1 MARGSVSASMEQIA
15 LVVFDM
21 AGTTIEDAGQVPE
34 AFTKVLLGHG
44 IAITDAEL
52 NALRGASK
60 RDAIRHFASLQNAD
74 DVEARTDAIFDDFRA
89 YLSGLFRAGGVKP
102 IDGAATTFAWLRNN
116 QIKVALNT
124 GFDRTIA
131 ELILQAVGW
140 PAAVDTMVCGDD
152 VAHGRPAPDLIF
164 KAMERTGVSDAARVM
179 AVGDTVLDLR
189 AGRNAGAGWVVG
201 TLSGAHSRKQ
211 LEGEPHDYLINS
223 VAELPALIGV
233 NRGSNFDTG
242 SI

>member
-1 MARGSVSASMEQIA
+1 MADSMDHNADHIA

-34 AFTKVLLGHG
+34 AFTKVLSGHG
-44 IAITDAEL
+44 IAITESEL

-60 RDAIRHFASLQNAD
+60 RDAIRHFASQQNPD
-74 DVEARTDAIFDDFRA
+74 DLDARTDAIFDDFRA

-102 IDGAATTFAWLRNN
+102 IDGAAATFAWLRGRG
-116 QIKVALNT
+116 IKVALNT

-131 ELILQAVGW
+131 DLIIQAVGW
-140 PAAVDTMVCGDD
+140 QAAVDTAVDTMVCGDD
-152 VAHGRPAPDLIF
+152 VSNGRPSPDLIF

-201 TLSGAHSRKQ
+201 VLSGAHSRKQ
-211 LEGEPHDYLINS
+211 LESEPHDNLINS
-223 VAELPALIGV
+223 VAELPALFGV
-233 NRGSNFDTG
+233 NAAS
-242 SI
+242 S

>member
-1 MARGSVSASMEQIA
+1 MANSTTGIA

-44 IAITDAEL
+44 IAITESEL

-60 RDAIRHFASLQNAD
+60 RDAIRHFASLQNPD
-74 DVEARTDAIFDDFRA
+74 DVDARTAAIFDDFRA
-89 YLSGLFRAGGVKP
+89 YLSELFRAGGVKP
-102 IDGAATTFAWLRNN
+102 IDGAAATFAWLRGRK
-116 QIKVALNT
+116 IKVALNT

-131 ELILQAVGW
+131 DLIIQAVGW

-152 VAHGRPAPDLIF
+152 VANGRPAPDLIF
-164 KAMERTGVSDAARVM
+164 KAMERTGVSDAAQVM

-189 AGRNAGAGWVVG
+189 AGRNAGAGRVVG
-201 TLSGAHSRKQ
+201 VLSGAHRRAQ
-211 LEGEPHDYLINS
+211 LESEPHDDLINS
-223 VAELPALIGV
+223 VAELPALFEV
-233 NRGSNFDTG
+233 NPG
-242 SI
+242 